1 MLKYL
6 DLVLSLL
13 VALGL
18 AALVIA
24 FPEWRSPVRVA
35 LGLVVVLVIPGFA
48 LTSALF
54 AREDDLDGI
63 ERLALSL
70 GLSIAV
76 VPLLGLVLNYT
87 PWGIRLAPIVVTL
100 SAFVA
105 AMVAI
110 AFVRRRNLPPGT
122 AFYLPFERASF
133 RSTAYLTVGTVV
145 AIGGVIA
152 VASALRPVERFTEF
166 YLLGPGGKLE
176 GYPSTL
182 APGET
187 FVVILGI
194 GNHEGETL
202 SYGVSVPFDP
212 RYERAVTT
220 PIEHGETWQR
230 TLELTAPEGEGRT
243 RLAFELFRPDD
254 PEPYRS
260 LHLFVDL
267 VADRGA
273 TGDGVG
279 TGPGAEEPGAEE
291 PGEEV
296 PGADEP
302 GAEELETV
310 EPGAEEPAGVARGEG
325 EVEPTEATST
335 LHRVQP
341 GDSLFV
347 LAQRYLGDGERYTE
361 ILALNRDLLMNADDL
376 AVGMELRIPVVAP

>member
-54 AREDDLDGI
+54 AREHDLDGI

-87 PWGIRLAPIVVTL
+87 PWGIRLVPIVVTL

-105 AMVAI
+105 AMVAV

-152 VASALRPVERFTEF
+152 LASALRPVERFTEF

-194 GNHEGETL
+194 GNHEGEAV

-212 RYERAVTT
+212 RYERAVAT

-267 VADRGA
+267 VVAS
-273 TGDGVG
+273 
-279 TGPGAEEPGAEE
+279 
-291 PGEEV
+291 GEETDGDAAGSDDDAERLADV
-296 PGADEP
+296 PSGADERD
-302 GAEELETV
+302 T
-310 EPGAEEPAGVARGEG
+310 AGSIVL
-325 EVEPTEATST
+325 V
-335 LHRVQP
+335 HRVEV
-341 GDSLFV
+341 GDTLYGI
-347 LAQRYLGDGERYTE
+347 ARRYLGDGARYPELLEFNRER
-361 ILALNRDLLMNADDL
+361 LGGPNDLV
-376 AVGMELRIPVVAP
+376 VGMQLDIPVEAP